1 MAAPTGL
8 YRLQGALGSP
18 FSMKMRAVLRH
29 RRIQHLWEGGKA
41 GFAAAQTMKAK
52 VIPVLVFPDG
62 QMEND
67 STHLI
72 ALLEAA
78 HPERRLTPDDPAA
91 AFLSL
96 LIEDMAD
103 EWFSKAMYAY
113 RWSRPVDQEQC
124 CRWLAFDVLQGGG
137 AEMITQ
143 MGASFRDRQIARMA
157 RVGCGPDARPAI
169 EASAAR
175 IMSAL
180 DAHVVERPYL
190 FGSRP
195 SAADFALYGQL
206 TQLASDP
213 TPQALM
219 RQSYPWLYRWTL
231 RMDDLSGEP
240 EGDWSDVFETSVL
253 TALLTECG
261 SHHLPLLIANARAI
275 QAGDASFSH
284 DMDGVAV
291 VQDANRY
298 PVKCLMTLRAA
309 WAALPDDARTRLTPL
324 LAAAKALDALDAS
337 ELEAVR

>member
-1 MAAPTGL
+1 MTPPTGF

-29 RRIQHLWEGGKA
+29 RRIPHIWEGGKA
-41 GFAAAQTMKAK
+41 GFAAAQAMKAK

-62 QMEND
+62 QAEND

-72 ALLEAA
+72 EQLEARHA
-78 HPERRLTPDDPAA
+78 ERSLAPDDAA
-91 AFLSL
+91 TAFLSL
-96 LIEDMAD
+96 LIEDVAD

-113 RWSRPVDQEQC
+113 RWTRPVDQEQC

-137 AEMITQ
+137 SEMIIQ
-143 MGASFRDRQIARMA
+143 MGASFRDRQIARLE
-157 RVGCGPDARPAI
+157 RVGCGADARPAI

-175 IMSAL
+175 IITAL
-180 DAHVVERPYL
+180 DAHVVETPYL

-219 RQSYPWLYRWTL
+219 RETYPWLYRWVL

-240 EGDWSDVFETSVL
+240 DGDWAKAADTPVIA
-253 TALLTECG
+253 ALLAECG
-261 SHHLPLLIANARAI
+261 AHHLPLLIANDRAVRAGEAR
-275 QAGDASFSH
+275 FSL
-284 DMDGVAV
+284 DMGGVSVA
-291 VQDANRY
+291 QETNRY
-298 PVKCLMTLRAA
+298 HVKCLASLCAA
-309 WAALPDDARTRLTPL
+309 WTALPDDAKARLTPL
-324 LAAAKALDALDAS
+324 LAAAGALDALAPT
-337 ELEAVR
+337 LEAAQ